1 MRTIVDYQKK
11 KRKKEKRKE
20 KRTIVNSLSLT
31 RFSDG
36 NWDDSHSNRQS
47 TSNYYNFVGNNLV
60 I

>member
-11 KRKKEKRKE
+11 KKRKKE
-20 KRTIVNSLSLT
+20 KRTIVNSLSMT